1 MSNFLL
7 PFPPSVNSMYA
18 GKARRYKSPR
28 YKKWIA
34 EAQVMACKQKLP
46 VWVNGPVQVQLDFV
60 KPDKRKRD
68 LDNLAKAVLD
78 FCTDIGI
85 WSDDSQ
91 IEHLTLRW
99 VKDNFKGVK
108 ITVSDIDV
116 QTIKKGEG
124 KSTL

>member
-1 MSNFLL
+1 MSDFLL
-7 PFPPSVNSMYA
+7 PFPPSMNSMYA

-34 EAQVMACKQKLP
+34 EAQGMACKQKLP

-78 FCTDIGI
+78 FCTDAQV
-85 WSDDSQ
+85 WKDDCQ
-91 IEHLTLRW
+91 VEHLTLRW
-99 VKDNFKGVK
+99 VEADFVGVK
-108 ITVSDIDV
+108 V
-116 QTIKKGEG
+116 TIQPLKK
-124 KSTL
+124 

>member
-1 MSNFLL
+1 MSDFLL

-28 YKKWIA
+28 YEKWIA

-78 FCTDIGI
+78 FCTDAQV
-85 WSDDSQ
+85 WKDDCQ
-91 IEHLTLRW
+91 VEHLTLRW
-99 VKDNFKGVK
+99 VEADFVGVK
-108 ITVSDIDV
+108 V
-116 QTIKKGEG
+116 TIQPLKNIMATQPK
-124 KSTL
+124 

>member
-1 MSNFLL
+1 MSDFLL

-46 VWVNGPVQVQLDFV
+46 VWVNGPLQVQLDFV

-78 FCTDIGI
+78 FCTDAQV
-85 WSDDSQ
+85 WKDDCQ
-91 IEHLTLRW
+91 VEHLTLRW
-99 VKDNFKGVK
+99 VETDFVGVK
-108 ITVSDIDV
+108 VII
-116 QTIKKGEG
+116 QPLKK
-124 KSTL
+124 

>member
-1 MSNFLL
+1 MSDFLL

-28 YKKWIA
+28 YKKWIDQ
-34 EAQVMACKQKLP
+34 AQVMACKQKLP

-78 FCTDIGI
+78 FCTDAQV
-85 WSDDSQ
+85 WKDDCQ
-91 IEHLTLRW
+91 VEHLTLRW
-99 VKDNFKGVK
+99 VEADFVGVK
-108 ITVSDIDV
+108 VTKPAV
-116 QTIKKGEG
+116 KKIMNFIVI
-124 KSTL
+124 SC